1 MNNRVDEKNFVTLAR
16 LKHASMSNDPVTYSL
31 LLRSHFPVEREE
43 G

>member
-1 MNNRVDEKNFVTLAR
+1 MNNRVDENFVTLAG
-16 LKHASMSNDPVTYSL
+16 LKHASMSDDPVTYSL